1 MQMKSLDYFY
11 QAGSLLLSVGL
22 DLDDLGEYDD
32 RTQRWLE
39 AATNLKNPRTK
50 TFYTSNEVDR
60 IVAARMYF
68 KQFRKLSGFYDEG
81 TTRER
86 NRGLDEKHLEQER
99 KLAAL
104 GFSMR
109 EIEKIMHIDRGTIRK
124 HGYLQWQKA
133 GKIRD
138 EK

>member
-1 MQMKSLDYFY
+1 VQMKSLDYFH
-11 QAGSLLLSVGL
+11 QAESVLLGIGL

-50 TFYTSNEVDR
+50 TFYTSNEIEM
-60 IVAARMYF
+60 IVVARMYF
-68 KQFRKLSGFYDEG
+68 KQFRKLSAFYNEG
-81 TTRER
+81 ITRER

-109 EIEKIMHIDRGTIRK
+109 EIEKIMHIDRGTIRR
-124 HGYLQWQKA
+124 HGYSEWQKV

>member
-1 MQMKSLDYFY
+1 MQMKSLDYFH
-11 QAGSLLLSVGL
+11 QAESVLLGIGL

-50 TFYTSNEVDR
+50 AFYTSNEIEM
-60 IVAARMYF
+60 IVVARMYF
-68 KQFRKLSGFYDEG
+68 KQFRKLSAFYNEG
-81 TTRER
+81 ITRER

-109 EIEKIMHIDRGTIRK
+109 EIEKIMHIDRGTIRR
-124 HGYLQWQKA
+124 HGYSEWQKV

>member
-1 MQMKSLDYFY
+1 MKSLDYFHH
-11 QAGSLLLSVGL
+11 AESVLLGIGL

-50 TFYTSNEVDR
+50 TFYTSNEIEM
-60 IVAARMYF
+60 IVVARMYF
-68 KQFRKLSGFYDEG
+68 KQFRKLSAFYNEG
-81 TTRER
+81 ITRER

-109 EIEKIMHIDRGTIRK
+109 EIEKIMHIDRGTIRR
-124 HGYLQWQKA
+124 HGYSEWQKV

>member
-1 MQMKSLDYFY
+1 MKSLDYFR
-11 QAGSLLLSVGL
+11 QAESVLLTLGL
-22 DLDDLGEYDD
+22 DLDDLGEYDA

-50 TFYTSNEVDR
+50 TFYAPNEIEI

-68 KQFRKLSGFYDEG
+68 KQFRKLSGFYNEG
-81 TTRER
+81 NTRER
-86 NRGLDEKHLEQER
+86 NRGLELKHLEQER

-109 EIEKIMHIDRGTIRK
+109 EIEKVMHIDRGTIRR
-124 HGYLQWQKA
+124 HGYSQWEKA
-133 GKIRD
+133 GKVMD
-138 EK
+138 EN